1 MSALRGFRIG
11 VWLLVAVAAS
21 LWVGLSLSQRNIN
34 RAAEISISGK
44 ARIGGPFKLTSHRGE
59 LIDNARLAGKPYI
72 VFFGFTYCPD
82 ICPTTLF
89 ELTDL
94 MTKLGPRA
102 DRLTPLF
109 ITVDPERDTQEALAN
124 YMSAFDG
131 RILALRGDKAETDAA
146 VKAFGAYY
154 KKVPTEGGQY
164 TMDHTAGVI
173 LIDANG
179 EFAGKLDM
187 HEPRDAAL
195 AKLERLVGA

>member
-11 VWLLVAVAAS
+11 VWLLVAVAAG

-34 RAAEISISGK
+34 QAAEISISGK

-59 LIDNARLAGKPYI
+59 LIDNASLAGKPYI

-109 ITVDPERDTQEALAN
+109 ITVDPERDTQEALTN

>member
-11 VWLLVAVAAS
+11 VWLLVAVAAG
-21 LWVGLSLSQRNIN
+21 LWVGLRLSQRNIN
-34 RAAEISISGK
+34 QAAEISVAGK
-44 ARIGGPFKLTSHRGE
+44 ARIGGPFKLASHRGE